1 VLGLNHPQRIADH
14 AIQVI
19 SFWDAGL
26 YIKAVVIE
34 ETAMNAYRPL
44 AFVGLVA
51 LLAFDTQA
59 SAASAPSAKPSPVA
73 HATVTPAPAAA
84 PTPSPEQARQ
94 TLNQAQ
100 AEAAQQQ
107 VGENY
112 ARTDNYAEAVK
123 VRAATIQRQEEAYA
137 ASLAQFAAQ
146 KAQYEV
152 ALGRWRASLPPCRSS
167 RRHPCPAI

>member
-1 VLGLNHPQRIADH
+1 
-14 AIQVI
+14 
-19 SFWDAGL
+19 
-26 YIKAVVIE
+26 
-34 ETAMNAYRPL
+34 MNAYRPL

-51 LLAFDTQA
+51 LLAMGTQV
-59 SAASAPSAKPSPVA
+59 SAASAPSAKSTPVA
-73 HATVTPAPAAA
+73 HATVALTPAAA

-94 TLNQAQ
+94 ALNQAQ

-123 VRAATIQRQEEAYA
+123 VRAATIQRQQEAYA
-137 ASLAQFAAQ
+137 ATLAQFEAQ

-152 ALGRWRASLPPCRSS
+152 ALGRWRASLPPCKPS
-167 RRHPCPAI
+167 RRRTCPAI